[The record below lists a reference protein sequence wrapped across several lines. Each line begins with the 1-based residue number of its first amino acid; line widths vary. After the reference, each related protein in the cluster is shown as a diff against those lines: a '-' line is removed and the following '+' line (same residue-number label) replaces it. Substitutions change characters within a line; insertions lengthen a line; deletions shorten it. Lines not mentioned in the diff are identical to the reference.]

1 MLNWRSA
8 MKKRVL
14 FVIDSL
20 HSGGAEKSL
29 VSLLNLFDYEN
40 YEVDLLT
47 FKEGGLYASLL
58 PKNVILI
65 NVPDIFN
72 RMKVSILDLIKRKDF
87 KFALWRVNTS
97 ITLRYKAKVT
107 KIKHGAQLMW
117 TRLNNVIPKLEKEY
131 DIAIAYSQGTPT
143 YYVVEKVVAKKKLCW
158 VNIDYRF
165 AGYNREFDFKY
176 YEKFNNIVAVS
187 NMCTDVLKDVF
198 PEFKDKII
206 TIYDIIS
213 ENLINNMAS
222 EGKGFVDNYKGI
234 RILTIGR
241 LVYQKGYEYAIEAA
255 KYLKDK
261 NIDFIWYVIGEGNL
275 RSELE
280 KMVIEYNLQDN
291 FKFLGIFT
299 NPYPFIRECDIYC
312 QPSRF
317 EGFGLA
323 IAEARILN
331 KPIVATNFDIV
342 YDQIRDGENGLIS
355 EMNGY
360 SVSKNI
366 ERLIEEKN
374 LKREIINNMRME
386 QVGTE
391 DEIKKVLKL
400 LE

>member
-1 MLNWRSA
+1 

-342 YDQIRDGENGLIS
+342 YDQIRDVENVIIS

>member
-1 MLNWRSA
+1 

-97 ITLRYKAKVT
+97 ITFRYKAKVT

>member
-1 MLNWRSA
+1 
-8 MKKRVL
+8 MKKKVL

-29 VSLLNLFDYEN
+29 VSLLSLFDYEN

-47 FKEGGLYASLL
+47 FNQGGLYVPLL
-58 PKNVILI
+58 SKDVTLI
-65 NVPDIFN
+65 NSPDIFSK
-72 RMKVSILDLIKRKDF
+72 MELPILNLIKSNEYKI
-87 KFALWRVNTS
+87 ALWRVNTS
-97 ITLRYKAKVT
+97 ISLRVKSKIT
-107 KIKHGAQLMW
+107 NIKHGAQLMW
-117 TRLNNVIPKLEKEY
+117 KRLNIAIPNLEKEY
-131 DIAIAYSQGTPT
+131 DVAIAYSQGTPT
-143 YYVVEKVVAKKKLCW
+143 YYVAEKVSAKKKLCW
-158 VNIDYRF
+158 VNIDYKF

-187 NMCTDVLKDVF
+187 KVCTDVLKDVF

-206 TIYDIIS
+206 TVYDIIS
-213 ENLINNMAS
+213 ENLINDMAN
-222 EGKGFVDNYKGI
+222 ERKGFVDDYKGI

-261 NIDFIWYVIGEGNL
+261 NIEFRWYVIGEGNL
-275 RSELE
+275 KSKLE
-280 KMVIEYNLQDN
+280 SMIKDYNLQDN
-291 FKFLGIFT
+291 FKFLGTFT
-299 NPYPFIRECDIYC
+299 NPYPFINECDIYC

-342 YDQIRDGENGLIS
+342 YDQIRDGENGLIA
-355 EMNGY
+355 EMDGY
-360 SVSKNI
+360 SVSKKI

-374 LKREIINNMRME
+374 LKREIINNTKME
-386 QVGTE
+386 HVGTE
-391 DEIKKVLKL
+391 GEMKKVLKL
-400 LE
+400 LA

>member
-1 MLNWRSA
+1 
-8 MKKRVL
+8 MKKRVM

-20 HSGGAEKSL
+20 HSCGPEKRL

-47 FKEGGLYASLL
+47 FNEGGLYASLL

-72 RMKVSILDLIKRKDF
+72 SMKVSILDLIKRKDF

-97 ITLRYKAKVT
+97 ITLRYKAKFT

-131 DIAIAYSQGTPT
+131 DIARAQSQGTPT

-360 SVSKNI
+360 SVSKNK
-366 ERLIEEKN
+366 L
-374 LKREIINNMRME
+374 
-386 QVGTE
+386 
-391 DEIKKVLKL
+391 VLKMR
-400 LE
+400 

>member
-1 MLNWRSA
+1 

-275 RSELE
+275 RKKKK

>member
-1 MLNWRSA
+1 

-29 VSLLNLFDYEN
+29 ISLLSLFDYEN

-47 FKEGGLYASLL
+47 FKEGGLYMPLL
-58 PKNVILI
+58 PIDVNKLES
-65 NVPDIFN
+65 PKIFSYMEYSL
-72 RMKVSILDLIKRKDF
+72 RDLIKK
-87 KFALWRVNTS
+87 KMLNIAIWRVNTS
-97 ITLRYKAKVT
+97 ISLRYKEKF
-107 KIKHGAQLMW
+107 KNINHGAQRMW
-117 TRLNNVIPKLEKEY
+117 PRLDKAISKLDKKY
-131 DIAIAYSQGTPT
+131 DVAIAYSQGTPT
-143 YYVVEKVVAKKKLCW
+143 YYVAQKVVAKKKICW
-158 VNIDYRF
+158 VNIDYKF
-165 AGYNREFDFKY
+165 AGYNREFDFNY
-176 YEKFNNIVAVS
+176 YEKFNNIVSVS
-187 NMCTDVLKDVF
+187 MVCTEVLKGVF
-198 PEFKDKII
+198 PEFKNKII

-213 ENLINNMAS
+213 ESLINNMAN

-275 RSELE
+275 RSKLE
-280 KMVIEYNLQDN
+280 KMVTEYNLHDN
-291 FKFLGIFT
+291 FKFLGTFT
-299 NPYPFIRECDIYC
+299 NPYPFIKECDIYC

-355 EMNGY
+355 EMNG
-360 SVSKNI
+360 KDLA
-366 ERLIEEKN
+366 EKLKLIINDKKLVKVICNN
-374 LKREIINNMRME
+374 LKYEK
-386 QVGTE
+386 VGTE
-391 DEIKKVLKL
+391 KEIKKVYSL
-400 LE
+400 L

>member
-1 MLNWRSA
+1 
-8 MKKRVL
+8 
-14 FVIDSL
+14 
-20 HSGGAEKSL
+20 
-29 VSLLNLFDYEN
+29 
-40 YEVDLLT
+40 
-47 FKEGGLYASLL
+47 
-58 PKNVILI
+58 
-65 NVPDIFN
+65 
-72 RMKVSILDLIKRKDF
+72 
-87 KFALWRVNTS
+87 
-97 ITLRYKAKVT
+97 
-107 KIKHGAQLMW
+107 
-117 TRLNNVIPKLEKEY
+117 
-131 DIAIAYSQGTPT
+131 
-143 YYVVEKVVAKKKLCW
+143 
-158 VNIDYRF
+158 
-165 AGYNREFDFKY
+165 
-176 YEKFNNIVAVS
+176 
-187 NMCTDVLKDVF
+187 
-198 PEFKDKII
+198 
-206 TIYDIIS
+206 
-213 ENLINNMAS
+213 MAS

>member
-1 MLNWRSA
+1 

>member
-1 MLNWRSA
+1 

-374 LKREIINNMRME
+374 LKREIINNMRVE

>member
-1 MLNWRSA
+1 

-213 ENLINNMAS
+213 EKLINNMAS

>member
-1 MLNWRSA
+1 
-8 MKKRVL
+8 MKKKVL

-29 VSLLNLFDYEN
+29 VSLLSLFDYEN

-47 FKEGGLYASLL
+47 FKQGGLYVPLL
-58 PKNVILI
+58 SENVRLI
-65 NVPDIFN
+65 DSPDIFN
-72 RMKVSILDLIKRKDF
+72 KMKLSISDLIKRKDL
-87 KFALWRVNTS
+87 KIALWRINTS
-97 ITLRYKAKVT
+97 ITLRYKPKIT
-107 KIKHGAQLMW
+107 NIKHGAQLMW
-117 TRLNNVIPKLEKEY
+117 TRLNNVIPNLKKEY
-131 DIAIAYSQGTPT
+131 DVAIAYSQGTPT
-143 YYVVEKVVAKKKLCW
+143 YYVAEKVSAKKRLCW
-158 VNIDYRF
+158 VNIDYKF
-165 AGYNREFDFKY
+165 AGYNKKFDFKY

-187 NMCTDVLKDVF
+187 NVCTDVLKDVF
-198 PEFKDKII
+198 PEFKHKII

-213 ENLINNMAS
+213 ENLINNMAN
-222 EGKGFVDNYKGI
+222 EGEGFVDDYKGI

-261 NIDFIWYVIGEGNL
+261 NIDFRWYVIGEGNL
-275 RSELE
+275 KNQLE
-280 KMVIEYNLQDN
+280 NMVKDYNLQDN
-291 FKFLGIFT
+291 FKFLGTFT
-299 NPYPFIRECDIYC
+299 NPYPFIKECNIYC

-323 IAEARILN
+323 IAEARILS

-366 ERLIEEKN
+366 ERLIKEKD
-374 LKREIINNMRME
+374 LRGKIINNIKME
-386 QVGTE
+386 QVSTE
-391 DEIKKVLKL
+391 GEIKKVLKL

>member
-1 MLNWRSA
+1 
-8 MKKRVL
+8 MKKRIL

-29 VSLLNLFDYEN
+29 ISLLSLFDYEN

-47 FKEGGLYASLL
+47 FKEGGLYKSLL
-58 PKNVILI
+58 PREVNKLDSPKV
-65 NVPDIFN
+65 FTY
-72 RMKVSILDLIKRKDF
+72 MKYSLRDLIKK
-87 KFALWRVNTS
+87 KMLNIAMWRFNTS
-97 ITLRYKAKVT
+97 ISLRYKEKFT
-107 KIKHGAQLMW
+107 SINHGAQIMW
-117 TRLNNVIPKLEKEY
+117 PRLDKVISKLDKKY
-131 DIAIAYSQGTPT
+131 DVAIAYSQGTPT
-143 YYVVEKVVAKKKLCW
+143 YYVAEKVVAKKKLCW
-158 VNIDYRF
+158 VNIDYKF

-187 NMCTDVLKDVF
+187 NVCTDVLKDVF

-213 ENLINNMAS
+213 ESLINNMAN
-222 EGKGFVDNYKGI
+222 EGNGFDDDYKGI
-234 RILTIGR
+234 KILTIGR

-261 NIDFIWYVIGEGNL
+261 NMDFRWYSIGEGNL
-275 RSELE
+275 KSKLE

-291 FKFLGIFT
+291 FKFLGTFT
-299 NPYPFIRECDIYC
+299 NPYPFIKECDIYC

-355 EMNGY
+355 EMNGKDL
-360 SVSKNI
+360 SEKLELIINDKKLVNI
-366 ERLIEEKN
+366 ICKN
-374 LKREIINNMRME
+374 LKYES
-386 QVGTE
+386 VGTE
-391 DEIKKVLKL
+391 KEIKKVYSL
-400 LE
+400 L

>member
-1 MLNWRSA
+1 
-8 MKKRVL
+8 MKKKVL

-29 VSLLNLFDYEN
+29 VSLLSLFDYEN
-40 YEVDLLT
+40 YDVDLLT
-47 FKEGGLYASLL
+47 FKQGGLYVPLL
-58 PKNVILI
+58 SKNVTLI
-65 NVPDIFN
+65 NSPDIFSK
-72 RMKVSILDLIKRKDF
+72 MELSISNLIKSKEY
-87 KFALWRVNTS
+87 KIALWRVNTS
-97 ITLRYKAKVT
+97 ISLRVKSKIT
-107 KIKHGAQLMW
+107 NIKHGAQLMW
-117 TRLNNVIPKLEKEY
+117 TRLDNVIPKLDEEY
-131 DIAIAYSQGTPT
+131 DVAIAYSQGTPT
-143 YYVVEKVVAKKKLCW
+143 YYVAEKVSAKKKLCW
-158 VNIDYRF
+158 VNIDYKF
-165 AGYNREFDFKY
+165 AGYNRKFDFEY

-187 NMCTDVLKDVF
+187 KVCTDVLKDVF

-213 ENLINNMAS
+213 ENLIKDMAN
-222 EGKGFVDNYKGI
+222 EGQGFIDEYKGI

-255 KYLKDK
+255 KYLKNK
-261 NIDFIWYVIGEGNL
+261 NIDFRWYVIGEGDLKNQL
-275 RSELE
+275 
-280 KMVIEYNLQDN
+280 KNIVKDYNLQDN
-291 FKFLGIFT
+291 FKFLGTFT
-299 NPYPFIRECDIYC
+299 NPYPFIKECNIYC

-342 YDQIRDGENGLIS
+342 YDQIRDGENGLIA

-366 ERLIEEKN
+366 QRLIEEKN
-374 LKREIINNMRME
+374 LKRKIINNIKME
-386 QVGTE
+386 QVSTE
-391 DEIKKVLKL
+391 REIEKVLKL